1 MEWKLFILCQ
11 DSVLF
16 LLQVPPPPTD
26 RQYRPRY
33 VTRHSSQ
40 KLCVGSSL
48 PRPAGTR
55 VMKPQ
60 LPISLKL
67 KVTVANKKWLPVA
80 LN

>member
-1 MEWKLFILCQ
+1 MEWKLLILCQ

-16 LLQVPPPPTD
+16 PLQVPFPLPPLTD

-40 KLCVGSSL
+40 KLCGGWSL
-48 PRPAGTR
+48 PRPTGTR

-60 LPISLKL
+60 LHLAEVKGYRCQ
-67 KVTVANKKWLPVA
+67 
-80 LN
+80 